1 MIPDPFEILGAGA
14 AKLMA
19 EGWTMIMLS
28 LWGAGLWLTRVVLQ
42 FVEIIT
48 TPDLSTDGPARVIYQ
63 YMFGIA
69 ICLFMLLLLCQ
80 LGLALIRRDGATLGR
95 AVWGAVQFQF
105 AGIMWVTWCVVVF
118 AGAGGLARIFLQ
130 TLLQVDSWAG
140 FQPFGAFEASDVT
153 DAVVAT
159 VIGVMGIFLVISA
172 FAHVVILLV
181 SSTTALVIAVTGIVS
196 AAGLP
201 FEATR
206 RWFWMSFRW
215 FHAAAFTPVIL
226 VLVLGLGTQF
236 TQGVVIEGSEKI
248 TQDVAGAVIGIVLLC
263 ISCFAPLG
271 LFKLLA
277 FVDPGTNSGA
287 ALRAGMN
294 ASGGLQG
301 LLQGG
306 KGTGSGSAS
315 EVDGQG
321 RSSAERSGEADT
333 SNRLAQQGSQATGQA
348 LGAIPAI
355 GGAAAGILGAM
366 RTIGSQGAVVGADI
380 ANQAGIGHNT
390 YVPDYRDNPNT
401 SGNRNQQ
408 AHKQPDVNGT
418 NPDGPTPSPS
428 RVEGDQ
434 TPPTPAPRVP
444 APAGAPSAGSAGA
457 APLAPAAPVRLGE
470 GRLGE
475 GRQPERRPPA
485 CPPSSPDP

>member
-1 MIPDPFEILGAGA
+1 MWGVIPNPFEVLGAGA

-19 EGWTMIMLS
+19 EGWTMVMLS

-42 FVEIIT
+42 LLDFIT
-48 TPDLSTDGPARVIYQ
+48 TPDLSADGPAKVVYQ

-69 ICLFMLLLLCQ
+69 FALFMLLLLCQ
-80 LGLALIRRDGATLGR
+80 LGVALIRRDGATLGR

-118 AGAGGLARIFLQ
+118 AGAGGLTRVLLQ
-130 TLLQVDSWAG
+130 TLLKVDAWADY
-140 FQPFGAFEASDVT
+140 QPFGTFEASDIT

-159 VIGVMGIFLVISA
+159 VIGVMGIFMVISA
-172 FAHVVILLV
+172 IAHVVILLV

-201 FEATR
+201 FEPTR

-215 FHAAAFTPVIL
+215 FHAAAFTPVVL

-236 TQGVVIEGSEKI
+236 TQGTIIEGSDTV
-248 TQDVAGAVIGIVLLC
+248 TQDIAGAVIGIVLLC
-263 ISCFAPLG
+263 ISCFAPMA

-301 LLQGG
+301 VLGG
-306 KGTGSGSAS
+306 NRNGHVLVSGSAS
-315 EVDGQG
+315 EVDDLG

-333 SNRLAQQGSQATGQA
+333 SNRLAQQGSQAAGQG
-348 LGAIPAI
+348 LGMIPGI

-380 ANQAGIGHNT
+380 ANQAGIGHNS

-401 SGNRNQQ
+401 SGSRNQQ
-408 AHKQPDVNGT
+408 AQQQPDVNGT
-418 NPDGPTPSPS
+418 DTPPSPAGQGS
-428 RVEGDQ
+428 AQ
-434 TPPTPAPRVP
+434 ALPSPQPTTAPGSAA
-444 APAGAPSAGSAGA
+444 APAAAGGSGAATAGAGAGA
-457 APLAPAAPVRLGE
+457 AGGGAAAGAAVASVPPVI
-470 GRLGE
+470 
-475 GRQPERRPPA
+475 P
-485 CPPSSPDP
+485 

>member
-1 MIPDPFEILGAGA
+1 MWAVIPDPFEILGAGA

-42 FVEIIT
+42 LLEIIT
-48 TPDLSTDGPARVIYQ
+48 TPDLSADGPARVIYQ

-69 ICLFMLLLLCQ
+69 ICLFMLLLVCQ
-80 LGLALIRRDGATLGR
+80 LGLALIRRDGRTLGQ
-95 AVWGAVQFQF
+95 AVWGAIQFQF
-105 AGIMWVTWCVVVF
+105 VGILWVTWCVVVF
-118 AGAGGLARIFLQ
+118 VGAGGLARVFLQ
-130 TLLQVDSWAG
+130 TLLQVDSWAA
-140 FQPFGAFEASDVT
+140 FQPFGAFQGSDVT
-153 DAVVAT
+153 DAVIAT
-159 VIGVMGIFLVISA
+159 VIGVLGIFLVISA
-172 FAHVVILLV
+172 LAHAVILLV
-181 SSTTALVIAVTGIVS
+181 ASTTALVIAVTGIVS

-201 FEATR
+201 FEPTR

-226 VLVLGLGTQF
+226 VVVLGLGTQF
-236 TQGVVIEGSEKI
+236 TQGVIIQGSDKI
-248 TQDVAGAVIGIVLLC
+248 TQDIAGAMIGIVLLC

-287 ALRAGMN
+287 ALRAGMA

-306 KGTGSGSAS
+306 RSNGSGAAS

-321 RSSAERSGEADT
+321 RSSAERCAEADS
-333 SNRLAQQGSQATGQA
+333 SNRIAQQGAQATGQA

-355 GGAAAGILGAM
+355 GGAAAAVLGGM
-366 RTIGSQGAVVGADI
+366 RIIGSQGAVVGADI

-401 SGNRNQQ
+401 SGNRSSRSQAQNQ
-408 AHKQPDVNGT
+408 PEVNGT
-418 NPDGPTPSPS
+418 DPDDQGPSASGTGGQQIPSLPKPTP
-428 RVEGDQ
+428 G
-434 TPPTPAPRVP
+434 TAPATVP
-444 APAGAPSAGSAGA
+444 AAGAGAGAGAGGGAAGAGAGA
-457 APLAPAAPVRLGE
+457 AAASVPPVI
-470 GRLGE
+470 
-475 GRQPERRPPA
+475 P
-485 CPPSSPDP
+485 